1 MDYNQYKFLSF
12 DCYGTLIDWET
23 GIWNAFQ
30 RIILSNNRNDLS
42 REKVLSHFAELEEEQ
57 QTKILD
63 RSQFYMYQLSRVRK
77 I

>member
-30 RIILSNNRNDLS
+30 RIILLNNRTDLS
-42 REKVLSHFAELEEEQ
+42 REKVLSHFAELEEAQ
-57 QTKILD
+57 QTNAPSML
-63 RSQFYMYQLSRVRK
+63 YP
-77 I
+77 